1 MSSATPGD
9 EGKDAKDAAAA
20 PGGDEKAAK
29 PPADD
34 DWLTAMPEALRK
46 QMQQMLDMYLG
57 AGIIMTKDK
66 FMEMAK
72 QGAEQMGKTVLLTLI
87 RSPAEEFN
95 AVEDGVLEKISKMSP
110 QEATNLLPHA
120 ARSCCGP
127 VLEALIRQGADLNSF
142 NFQRGALTAGGA
154 PFAIVA
160 KKARPRLLKM
170 MLESGGADPNAIDS
184 MGWSTL
190 HILALAASDRGN
202 STEAWQRDMK
212 CDPET
217 AEATRVRQHG
227 DVIESVRVMLEA
239 GADPTL
245 QTSRQ
250 AMMTD
255 RIYKERFFPHELLAD
270 ENGAPCKK
278 EQSETIRT
286 MLLDAIAERGGL
298 PSQRA
303 QDLAAARQR
312 AAHREAVTAAA
323 QQGGD
328 PLQRAGVTSMILD
341 PSSQMQRQALRL
353 DEATARARLKKS
365 GRARVCDFCSK
376 RSETKLRACGK
387 CKFVFYCDAAC
398 QRKAWPTHKQECGSA
413 LDRLCLALER
423 NASTIDTQH
432 AAIQMQANE
441 ADDARRAAQN

>member
-9 EGKDAKDAAAA
+9 EGKDSAK
-20 PGGDEKAAK
+20 GRG
-29 PPADD
+29 PPRSVADVFAGD
-34 DWLTAMPEALRK
+34 DWMERMPEALRK
-46 QMQQMLDMYLG
+46 QTRMMLDMYLG
-57 AGIIMTKDK
+57 AGIIMTQEK
-66 FMEMAK
+66 FMDMASK
-72 QGAEQMGKTVLLTLI
+72 GADHIGKTFLLTLI
-87 RSPAEEFN
+87 RSPAEEFD
-95 AVEDGVLEKISKMSP
+95 AVEDGVLEKISTMSP
-110 QEATNLLPHA
+110 QEATNMLPHA
-120 ARSCCGP
+120 ARACCGP
-127 VLEALIRQGADLNSF
+127 VLDALIRQGADLNSF

-160 KKARPRLLKM
+160 KKARPRLLQL
-170 MLESGGADPNAIDS
+170 MLERGGADPNAIDS

-190 HILALAASDRGN
+190 HILALAATDRGGTTEDWQRTLKSDR
-202 STEAWQRDMK
+202 
-212 CDPET
+212 ET

-227 DVIESVRVMLEA
+227 DVIECVRVMLEA

-270 ENGAPCKK
+270 KNGAPATDDT
-278 EQSETIRT
+278 SETIRG

-312 AAHREAVTAAA
+312 AAHREAVTDAA
-323 QQGGD
+323 QSGGD
-328 PLQRAGVTSMILD
+328 PVQRSGCTAMLVT
-341 PSSQMQRQALRL
+341 PSSQMQRQALKL
-353 DEATARARLKKS
+353 GEAEARARMKKS
-365 GRARVCDFCSK
+365 GRARVCDYCNK

-423 NASTIDTQH
+423 NASTIDTRH
-432 AAIQMQANE
+432 AAEQVLANE
-441 ADDARRAAQN
+441 IDDAQRAAHN